1 MAEPQSLNTMFQN
14 SFEAIDEDAG
24 EYALRTT
31 GSSGGTAQ
39 TVAIDQTGNNNKV
52 AIADGQVITIA
63 ESNAGR
69 ATSTF
74 ANGKL
79 AAPAAGADI
88 AVTADLSTGTWDI
101 TCTIAILGTTVANN
115 ETDNVKFK
123 IGDTVVATP
132 TLNVPGTTGTTGPTT
147 WKCRVNLGAPTP
159 VSLEVGGAAAT
170 AGSIYVADI
179 VCTKWENP

>member
-1 MAEPQSLNTMFQN
+1 MAASESLNTMFQN
-14 SFEAIDEDAG
+14 SFEAIDADAG
-24 EYALRTT
+24 EYALRIT

-39 TVAIDQTGNNNKV
+39 TV
-52 AIADGQVITIA
+52 VITEPIA
-63 ESNAGR
+63 SR
-69 ATSTF
+69 ATSVF

-88 AVTADLSTGTWDI
+88 AVTSDLSTGTWDV

-132 TLNVPGTTGTTGPTT
+132 TLNVPGTTGSAGPTV
-147 WKCRVNLGAPTP
+147 WSCRVNLGAPTP

-170 AGSIYVADI
+170 ADSIYVADI
-179 VCTKWENP
+179 VATKWESS

>member
-1 MAEPQSLNTMFQN
+1 MFQG
-14 SFEAIDEDAG
+14 SFETIDADAG

-31 GSSGGTAQ
+31 GAGGGGTPT
-39 TVAIDQTGNNNKV
+39 TVAIDQTGDNNQV
-52 AIADGQVITIA
+52 QIADGQVITIA
-63 ESNAGR
+63 EPNASR
-69 ATSTF
+69 ATSVF

-101 TCTIAILGTTVANN
+101 SCTIAILGTTVANN

-123 IGDTVVATP
+123 IGASVVATP
-132 TLNVPGTTGTTGPTT
+132 TICVPGTTGSPSPTN